1 MTYPA
6 THQPQRQR
14 SRIVSSGRSPSL
26 SVRSGLIILA
36 VVAGFGL
43 GLLAFAVGPKVVS
56 AWQEKRWL
64 KQAEPNLKQRN
75 FNEAKDSAQQA
86 LKINGD
92 SLSAYEILAE
102 ITEKQNRAETVGW
115 RAQIARL
122 RPRDT
127 ASQLNLASAALRFG
141 QLDTARKALESVPQ
155 ENRESASYHVVA
167 GWLAR
172 AQGDEASQER
182 HFAAALEKE
191 PNNET
196 YQYNLAAVR
205 IKLPDPQ
212 KQAQARTILE
222 RLAQSAPFRAGSL
235 RALLNDAIQ
244 QNNLEAADRFAQE
257 LQLSP
262 EVTFSDELLC
272 LDFYKKLDQKKL
284 ATLLEKVKPL
294 AAREPD
300 DLAALMG
307 WMNANGKSADV
318 LRWMDKL
325 PSEKTANPPAAIEVA
340 DAFSVQKN
348 WSRLR
353 RWTKGG
359 DWGDSE
365 YLRLAYQA
373 YARQRSRQE
382 GADAESIWHDAE
394 RACEENP
401 EREIRL
407 ARLASKWNLPAQAE
421 QLWLRVA
428 HDPLSRREAL
438 DSLFSIYRANNDLP
452 NLYLTAMRLHETS
465 PDEPLIA
472 AEYARLSILLD
483 RNTEEGRR
491 VAKEAFAH
499 APTEAPCAVAQA
511 LSLNS
516 EGHPADGIA
525 ILQKLP
531 PEKLHDPRV
540 ALYLAVL
547 LIDDGKLDAARPF
560 IDAANSGWVFP
571 EETKLLEETLQK
583 HPPPAATPSASPQ
596 PSPASAPASVSAPTP
611 PMKEILASPTL
622 TETTRSH
629 RTSAPPMPVVL
640 SEEDLSNQR
649 RSRRCYGATK
659 RNCLTSA

>member
-1 MTYPA
+1 MCGVSVCARKPLKRSRRFRSW
-6 THQPQRQR
+6 QKRKLRQR
-14 SRIVSSGRSPSL
+14 RRALERYFIYRESRTVHRETMTDPVMHQLRRKINRTA
-26 SVRSGLIILA
+26 SVGQARPVRGGLIVLA
-36 VVAGFGL
+36 VIAGFAL
-43 GLLAFAVGPKVVS
+43 GLLVLSIGPKFVN
-56 AWQEKRWL
+56 AWRESRL
-64 KQAEPNLKQRN
+64 LRQAETNLKQGN
-75 FNEAKDSAQQA
+75 FNAANDAARQA
-86 LKINGD
+86 LQIDRD
-92 SLSAYEILAE
+92 SLAAYQILAE
-102 ITEKQNRAETVGW
+102 ATEKQNRAETVVW

-122 RPRDT
+122 QPRDID
-127 ASQLNLASAALRFG
+127 SQLNLASAALRFG
-141 QLDTARKALESVPQ
+141 QLDAARKALDSVPK

-191 PNNET
+191 PHNET

-212 KQAQARTILE
+212 RQAQARETLE
-222 RLAQSAPFRAGSL
+222 RLAKSAPFRVGSL

-244 QNNLEAADRFAQE
+244 RSNLEAADRFAQE

-262 EVTFSDELLC
+262 QVTFSDDLLC

-307 WMNANGKSADV
+307 WMNANGMSADV
-318 LRWMDKL
+318 LRWMEKL
-325 PSEKTANPPAAIEVA
+325 PQEQTSSPPAAIEVA
-340 DAFSVQKN
+340 DAFSAQKN
-348 WSRLR
+348 WARLR

-359 DWGDSE
+359 DWGESE

-373 YARQRSRQE
+373 YARQQSRQE
-382 GADAESIWHDAE
+382 GTESVWHDAE

-428 HDPLSRREAL
+428 HNPLSRREAL
-438 DSLFSIYRANNDLP
+438 DALFEIYRASNDLP
-452 NLYLTAMRLHETS
+452 NLSLTAMRLHETS
-465 PDEPLIA
+465 PEEPLIA
-472 AEYARLSILLD
+472 AECARLSIILD
-483 RNTEEGRR
+483 RNQSEGQR
-491 VAKEAFAH
+491 VAKEAFDQ
-499 APTEAPCAVAQA
+499 APTEPPCVVAQA

-516 EGHPADGIA
+516 QGRTPEGIV

-531 PEKLHDPRV
+531 PEKLHDARV

-547 LIDDGKLDAARPF
+547 LVSDGKADAAHEF
-560 IDAANSGWVFP
+560 IDAANSGFTFP
-571 EETKLLEETLQK
+571 EEKKLLQEALQK
-583 HPPPAATPSASPQ
+583 QSSSMSATPAPSPTISASPPN
-596 PSPASAPASVSAPTP
+596 PSP
-611 PMKEILASPTL
+611 
-622 TETTRSH
+622 H
-629 RTSAPPMPVVL
+629 
-640 SEEDLSNQR
+640 
-649 RSRRCYGATK
+649 
-659 RNCLTSA
+659 

>member
-1 MTYPA
+1 
-6 THQPQRQR
+6 
-14 SRIVSSGRSPSL
+14 
-26 SVRSGLIILA
+26 LA
-36 VVAGFGL
+36 VIAGFAL
-43 GLLAFAVGPKVVS
+43 GLLVLSAGPKLVS
-56 AWQEKRWL
+56 KWKESRWL
-64 KQAEPNLKQRN
+64 RQAETALKQGNFNAADDAAKQALQLNH
-75 FNEAKDSAQQA
+75 
-86 LKINGD
+86 D
-92 SLSAYEILAE
+92 SLSACGILAE
-102 ITEKQNRAETVGW
+102 ATEKQNRAETVVW
-115 RAQIARL
+115 RAEIARL

-141 QLDTARKALESVPQ
+141 QLDAARKALESVPK

-191 PNNET
+191 PDNET

-212 KQAQARTILE
+212 KQARARSTLE
-222 RLAQSAPFRAGSL
+222 RLAKSAPFRAGSL

-244 QNNLEAADRFAQE
+244 RSNLEAADRFAQE

-262 EVTFSDELLC
+262 QVTFSDELLC

-284 ATLLEKVKPL
+284 AALLEKVKPL

-307 WMNANGKSADV
+307 WMNANGRSADV
-318 LRWMDKL
+318 LRWMEKL
-325 PSEKTANPPAAIEVA
+325 PSEKTARPPAAIEVA
-340 DAFSVQKN
+340 DALSMKKD
-348 WSRLR
+348 WARLR
-353 RWTKGG
+353 RWTKSG
-359 DWGDSE
+359 DWGESE

-373 YARQRSRQE
+373 YARQQSRQE
-382 GADAESIWHDAE
+382 GSESLWHDAE

-438 DSLFSIYRANNDLP
+438 DSLFAIYRANNDLP

-472 AEYARLSILLD
+472 AEYARLSFLLD
-483 RNTEEGRR
+483 RNREEGRR
-491 VAKEAFAH
+491 VAKEAFDQAT
-499 APTEAPCAVAQA
+499 TEPPCAVAQA
-511 LSLNS
+511 LFLNS
-516 EGHPADGIA
+516 EGHAADGIA

-547 LIDDGKLDAARPF
+547 LLNDGKSEAAREF
-560 IDAANSGWVFP
+560 IEEANSGFVFP
-571 EETKLLEETLQK
+571 EEKKLLEEAEQK
-583 HPPPAATPSASPQ
+583 HPVAPSPSPTPQ
-596 PSPASAPASVSAPTP
+596 PSPVMSPSGRYCLSVSAEVHLR
-611 PMKEILASPTL
+611 M
-622 TETTRSH
+622 
-629 RTSAPPMPVVL
+629 
-640 SEEDLSNQR
+640 
-649 RSRRCYGATK
+649 
-659 RNCLTSA
+659 

>member
-1 MTYPA
+1 MTYPV
-6 THQPQRQR
+6 THQAQRQEGKVTR
-14 SRIVSSGRSPSL
+14 AGQPRPSSIRG
-26 SVRSGLIILA
+26 GLIVLA
-36 VVAGFGL
+36 VIAGFAL
-43 GLLAFAVGPKVVS
+43 GLIFLTIGPKFVS
-56 AWQEKRWL
+56 AWQESRWL
-64 KQAEPNLKQRN
+64 RRAETNLKQGN
-75 FNEAKDSAQQA
+75 FSAAKEAAHQA
-86 LKINGD
+86 LELNRD

-102 ITEKQNRAETVGW
+102 TTEKQNRAETVGW

-141 QLDTARKALESVPQ
+141 QLDTARKALENVPK

-167 GWLAR
+167 GWLSR

-191 PNNET
+191 PHNET

-205 IKLPDPQ
+205 IKLPDAQ
-212 KQAQARTILE
+212 KQVQARATLE
-222 RLAQSAPFRAGSL
+222 RLAQSAPFRVGSL

-244 QNNLEAADRFAQE
+244 RSNLEAADRFAQE

-262 EVTFSDELLC
+262 QVTFSDDLLC

-294 AAREPD
+294 AAHEPD

-307 WMNANGKSADV
+307 WMNANGMSADV
-318 LRWMDKL
+318 LRWMEKL
-325 PSEKTANPPAAIEVA
+325 PAEKTANPPAAVEVA
-340 DAFSVQKN
+340 DAFSAQKN
-348 WSRLR
+348 WARLR
-353 RWTKGG
+353 RWTKGD
-359 DWGDSE
+359 DWGESE

-382 GADAESIWHDAE
+382 GAEAESVWHDAE

-438 DSLFSIYRANNDLP
+438 DSLFAIYRANNDLP

-472 AEYARLSILLD
+472 AEYARLSVLLD
-483 RNTEEGRR
+483 RNRDDGRR
-491 VAKEAFAH
+491 VAKEAFDH
-499 APTEAPCAVAQA
+499 APTEPPCGVAQA
-511 LSLNS
+511 LFLNLA
-516 EGHPADGIA
+516 GRTGDGIA

-531 PEKLHDPRV
+531 PEKLHDPRL

-547 LIDDGKLDAARPF
+547 LLNDGKPEAAREF
-560 IDAANSGWVFP
+560 IDEANSGFVFP
-571 EETKLLEETLQK
+571 EEKKLLEEAVQK
-583 HPPPAATPSASPQ
+583 HPPTAAPSAAPQ
-596 PSPASAPASVSAPTP
+596 PSPT
-611 PMKEILASPTL
+611 ASPT
-622 TETTRSH
+622 SM
-629 RTSAPPMPVVL
+629 SAYG
-640 SEEDLSNQR
+640 
-649 RSRRCYGATK
+649 SRRQRDLASRTRERGVSRIRETF
-659 RNCLTSA
+659 RS

>member
-6 THQPQRQR
+6 THQPRRQGNKVVR
-14 SRIVSSGRSPSL
+14 AGRTHSS
-26 SVRSGLIILA
+26 SVRGGLIVLA
-36 VVAGFGL
+36 LIAGFGL
-43 GLLAFAVGPKVVS
+43 GFLVLTIGPKLVS
-56 AWQEKRWL
+56 AWQESRWVRKAETNL
-64 KQAEPNLKQRN
+64 KQAN
-75 FNEAKDSAQQA
+75 FSAASEAARQA
-86 LKINGD
+86 LQINRD

-102 ITEKQNRAETVGW
+102 ATEKQNRAETVGW

-141 QLDTARKALESVPQ
+141 QLDAARKALENIPK

-182 HFAAALEKE
+182 HFAAALEQE

-212 KQAQARTILE
+212 KQAQARETLE
-222 RLAQSAPFRAGSL
+222 RLAKSAPFRAGSL

-244 QNNLEAADRFAQE
+244 RSDVKGADRFAQE

-262 EVTFSDELLC
+262 QVTFSDDLLC

-284 ATLLEKVKPL
+284 ATLLEKVKPV

-307 WMNANGKSADV
+307 WMNANSMSADV
-318 LRWMDKL
+318 LRWMEKL
-325 PSEKTANPPAAIEVA
+325 PPEKTANPPVAIEVA
-340 DAFSVQKN
+340 DAFSKQKN
-348 WSRLR
+348 WVRLR
-353 RWTKGG
+353 RWTKGNH
-359 DWGDSE
+359 WGESE
-365 YLRLAYQA
+365 YLRLAYEA
-373 YARQRSRQE
+373 YARQQSRQE
-382 GADAESIWHDAE
+382 AAEAESVWHDAE

-407 ARLASKWNLPAQAE
+407 ARLATKWNLPAQAE

-438 DSLFSIYRANNDLP
+438 DSLFAIYRASNDLP

-465 PDEPLIA
+465 PNEPLIA
-472 AEYARLSILLD
+472 AEYARLSLLLD
-483 RNTEEGRR
+483 RNRDEGRR
-491 VAKEAFAH
+491 VAKEAFDQ
-499 APTEAPCAVAQA
+499 APTEPPCAVAQA
-511 LSLNS
+511 LFLSS
-516 EGHPADGIA
+516 EGHAADGIA

-547 LIDDGKLDAARPF
+547 LLNDGKPEAAREF
-560 IDAANSGWVFP
+560 IDEANSGFVFS
-571 EETKLLEETLQK
+571 EEKKLLEEALQK
-583 HPPPAATPSASPQ
+583 HPLVPSPSSTPPPSPNASPAR
-596 PSPASAPASVSAPTP
+596 P
-611 PMKEILASPTL
+611 
-622 TETTRSH
+622 
-629 RTSAPPMPVVL
+629 VL
-640 SEEDLSNQR
+640 S
-649 RSRRCYGATK
+649 
-659 RNCLTSA
+659 

>member
-1 MTYPA
+1 MGGEPIDENAMIYPV
-6 THQPQRQR
+6 TRQPRRQESKVARIGYTR
-14 SRIVSSGRSPSL
+14 SSSVWGGL
-26 SVRSGLIILA
+26 LVLAVIAGFALGLIVLTI
-36 VVAGFGL
+36 
-43 GLLAFAVGPKVVS
+43 GPKLVS
-56 AWQEKRWL
+56 AWQESRWL
-64 KQAEPNLKQRN
+64 RRAETNLKQEN
-75 FNEAKDSAQQA
+75 FSAANEAARKA
-86 LKINGD
+86 LEINRD
-92 SLSAYEILAE
+92 SLSACEILAE
-102 ITEKQNRAETVGW
+102 TTEKQNRAETVGW

-141 QLDTARKALESVPQ
+141 QLDAARKALESVPK

-191 PNNET
+191 PHNET

-212 KQAQARTILE
+212 KQAQARETLE
-222 RLAQSAPFRAGSL
+222 HLAKSAPFRAGSL

-244 QNNLEAADRFAQE
+244 QSNLEAADRFAQE

-262 EVTFSDELLC
+262 QVTFSDDLLC

-294 AAREPD
+294 AAREPN

-307 WMNANGKSADV
+307 WMNANGMSADV
-318 LRWMDKL
+318 LRWMEKL
-325 PSEKTANPPAAIEVA
+325 PPEKTANPPAAIEVA
-340 DAFSVQKN
+340 DAFSAQKN
-348 WSRLR
+348 WTRLR
-353 RWTKGG
+353 RWTKGD
-359 DWGDSE
+359 DWGESE

-373 YARQRSRQE
+373 YARQQSRQE
-382 GADAESIWHDAE
+382 GTEAESVWHNAE
-394 RACEENP
+394 RACQENP

-438 DSLFSIYRANNDLP
+438 DSLFAIYRANNDLP

-472 AEYARLSILLD
+472 AEYSRLSLVLD
-483 RNTEEGRR
+483 RNRDEGRR
-491 VAKEAFAH
+491 VAKEAFDQ
-499 APTEAPCAVAQA
+499 APTEPPCAVAQA
-511 LSLNS
+511 LFLNL
-516 EGHPADGIA
+516 EGHTADGIA

-531 PEKLHDPRV
+531 PEKLHDPRL
-540 ALYLAVL
+540 ALYFAVL
-547 LIDDGKLDAARPF
+547 LLDDGKAEAAREF
-560 IDAANSGWVFP
+560 INEANSGFVFP
-571 EETKLLEETLQK
+571 EEKKLLEEAVQK
-583 HPPPAATPSASPQ
+583 HPLVPPPPPTSQ
-596 PSPASAPASVSAPTP
+596 PSPN
-611 PMKEILASPTL
+611 ASPS
-622 TETTRSH
+622 R
-629 RTSAPPMPVVL
+629 PVL
-640 SEEDLSNQR
+640 S
-649 RSRRCYGATK
+649 
-659 RNCLTSA
+659 

>member
-6 THQPQRQR
+6 THQPRRQGNKVVR
-14 SRIVSSGRSPSL
+14 AGRTHSS
-26 SVRSGLIILA
+26 SVRGGLIVLA
-36 VVAGFGL
+36 LIAGFGL
-43 GLLAFAVGPKVVS
+43 GFLVLTIGPKLVS
-56 AWQEKRWL
+56 AWQESRWLRKAETNL
-64 KQAEPNLKQRN
+64 KQAN
-75 FNEAKDSAQQA
+75 FSAASEAARQA
-86 LKINGD
+86 LQINRD

-102 ITEKQNRAETVGW
+102 ATEKQNRAETVGW

-141 QLDTARKALESVPQ
+141 QLDAARKALENIPK

-182 HFAAALEKE
+182 HFAAALEQE
-191 PNNET
+191 SNNET

-212 KQAQARTILE
+212 KQAQARETLE
-222 RLAQSAPFRAGSL
+222 RLAKSAPFRAGSL

-244 QNNLEAADRFAQE
+244 RSDVKGADRFAQE

-262 EVTFSDELLC
+262 QVTFSDDLLC

-284 ATLLEKVKPL
+284 ATLLEKVKPV

-307 WMNANGKSADV
+307 WMNANSMSADV
-318 LRWMDKL
+318 LRWMEKL
-325 PSEKTANPPAAIEVA
+325 PPEKTANPPVAIEVA
-340 DAFSVQKN
+340 DAFSKQKN
-348 WSRLR
+348 WVRLR
-353 RWTKGG
+353 RWTKGNH
-359 DWGDSE
+359 WGESE
-365 YLRLAYQA
+365 YLRLAYEA
-373 YARQRSRQE
+373 YARQQSRQE
-382 GADAESIWHDAE
+382 AAEAESVWHDAE

-407 ARLASKWNLPAQAE
+407 ARLATKWNLPAQAE

-438 DSLFSIYRANNDLP
+438 DSLFAIYRASNDLP

-465 PDEPLIA
+465 PNEPLIA
-472 AEYARLSILLD
+472 AEYARLSLLLD
-483 RNTEEGRR
+483 RNRDEGRR
-491 VAKEAFAH
+491 VAKEAFDQ
-499 APTEAPCAVAQA
+499 APTEPPCAVAQA
-511 LSLNS
+511 LFLSS
-516 EGHPADGIA
+516 EGHAADGIA

-547 LIDDGKLDAARPF
+547 LLNDGKPEAAREF
-560 IDAANSGWVFP
+560 IDEANSGFVFS
-571 EETKLLEETLQK
+571 EEKKLLEEALQK
-583 HPPPAATPSASPQ
+583 HPLVPSPSSTPPPSPNASPAR
-596 PSPASAPASVSAPTP
+596 P
-611 PMKEILASPTL
+611 
-622 TETTRSH
+622 
-629 RTSAPPMPVVL
+629 VL
-640 SEEDLSNQR
+640 S
-649 RSRRCYGATK
+649 
-659 RNCLTSA
+659 